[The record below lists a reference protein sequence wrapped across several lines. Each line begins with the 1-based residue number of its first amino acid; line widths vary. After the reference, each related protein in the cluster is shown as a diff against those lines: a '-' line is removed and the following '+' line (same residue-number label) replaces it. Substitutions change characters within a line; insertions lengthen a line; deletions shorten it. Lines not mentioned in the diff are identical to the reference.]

1 MTIGEKIRYCR
12 LKRKLTQEQL
22 AKLSGIHPVSIRK
35 YETMRMISQSERLLQ
50 IAKALNINYAAMF
63 DNHTPKSQL
72 YTVGDLNGILLV
84 LAKTGFLLYQ
94 EGTFRFHPILEHH
107 FKFLDEIHQEISI
120 HNLRIK
126 PLYSPEI
133 DQLFCN
139 NNSEKRIEL
148 ELDCQLVDIKLED
161 I

>member
-72 YTVGDLNGILLV
+72 YTVDDLNGILLV

-94 EGTFRFHPILEHH
+94 DQETGILNMN
-107 FKFLDEIHQEISI
+107 K
-120 HNLRIK
+120 R
-126 PLYSPEI
+126 
-133 DQLFCN
+133 N
-139 NNSEKRIEL
+139 N
-148 ELDCQLVDIKLED
+148 
-161 I
+161 